1 MTKISYDELERML
14 RDPSVPDAA
23 IAPYLMADPE
33 QGGPFDPRVVPDPRR
48 VAMDATA
55 EFRVESAMRWANA
68 ICRWRRQ
75 RRFEQ
80 RVAAGERLPVLVSEG
95 DSWFQFPF
103 LIEDVVDCLGADHLI
118 WSLDAAGDTAQNMV
132 RRNPEYLAGLRAHRD
147 EVAAFLFSAAGNDVI
162 GEDEFG
168 EPVLKSLVKHF
179 TAGKDAAWHIDQVR
193 LAEVLLFLEG
203 AYKEVMATVRA
214 EFPHLPVLIHGY
226 DHAIPGGHPGEWR
239 SPEWA
244 AVDQWLGRPVRRAR
258 HPRPGPAAGHH
269 PHPDRR
275 ALRHAAPRRRR
286 RCRDPHPRRRRARDP
301 APRGMGRRDP
311 RHERWVREGGRA
323 VPGEAAGSG
332 GAGAGGVRGG
342 CHSPCLRLA
351 SNDLSVVGAVLR
363 SGRRRVSRS
372 RGATGGVWLSPAA
385 GRSPAAR

>member
-1 MTKISYDELERML
+1 
-14 RDPSVPDAA
+14 
-23 IAPYLMADPE
+23 
-33 QGGPFDPRVVPDPRR
+33 
-48 VAMDATA
+48 MDATA

-103 LIEDVVDCLGADHLI
+103 LIEDVVDCLGSDHLI

-244 AVDQWLGRPVRRAR
+244 AVDQWLGRPFAERGIHDLALQRDIIRILIDALYDMLHRVAGDSAVTHIHVVDVRGTLRREEWADEIHGTSAGFERVAELFRAKLR
-258 HPRPGPAAGHH
+258 EAGV
-269 PHPDRR
+269 
-275 ALRHAAPRRRR
+275 
-286 RCRDPHPRRRRARDP
+286 P
-301 APRGMGRRDP
+301 AP
-311 RHERWVREGGRA
+311 
-323 VPGEAAGSG
+323 
-332 GAGAGGVRGG
+332 GV
-342 CHSPCLRLA
+342 
-351 SNDLSVVGAVLR
+351 
-363 SGRRRVSRS
+363 
-372 RGATGGVWLSPAA
+372 
-385 GRSPAAR
+385 